1 MKQFI
6 HFVPGSNGRLS
17 TWAANYKAKIALH
30 GPTLGLSAE
39 QINDQQTA
47 AQGIIDTLNK
57 IEQKKSE
64 LAQATTAKKLFKD
77 NEFKAIRGAA
87 AGYKKVSGYTE
98 DIGRE
103 LGVVATGVNITTED
117 LKPSAR
123 LKTEPGLVKVFFNK
137 RKMYGV
143 TIFSK
148 LQGATQWDELTSEI
162 TSPYVDRRPLAVDGK
177 PELREYMVR
186 CYNGRDDIGQQ
197 SDVTSIVFGG

>member
-6 HFVPGSNGRLS
+6 HFIPGANGRLS

-30 GPTLGLSAE
+30 GPALGLSAE
-39 QINDQQTA
+39 DITKQQTA
-47 AQGIIDTLNK
+47 AQGIVDTLNK

-64 LAQATTAKKLFKD
+64 LGQASTAKKLFKD
-77 NEFKAIRGAA
+77 NEFKMIRGAVS
-87 AGYKKVSGYTE
+87 GYKKVTGYTE

-103 LGVVATGVNITTED
+103 LGVVATNVNVVTEE

-137 RKMYGV
+137 RKMYGA
-143 TIFSK
+143 TIFSR
-148 LQGATQWDELTSEI
+148 LQGVADWTELSSEV
-162 TSPYVDRRPLAVDGK
+162 TSPYIDRRPLAEPGK

-186 CYNGRDDIGQQ
+186 CYDGRIDIGQH